1 MHRHSTRISYAL
13 VMNPILLSRRAMLVR
28 SAQGLGTLALAS
40 SISRGASSANAHV
53 LIVVGPSS
61 HPPGTHEVAA
71 GGRLMQHAL
80 ERLSNVAGIKAELR
94 SDWPTEAAVRN
105 RASTVV
111 FIGDIF
117 PPQRLPDS
125 PLVLSQLG
133 EMMARGC
140 GLACVHYATG
150 LRAVDVQPDGSHPL
164 LQWLGGYFATRC
176 PHHQSVAKV
185 FPSVTISPA
194 ANQHPVSRGW
204 REFSLPEEP
213 YYNNY
218 FGPGGNRLAPNVT
231 AVATSALPPEAPKRE
246 VVAWTVERADS
257 GRGFGI
263 VMPHFYKNWANDDL
277 RRLIL
282 NGIVWS
288 AKLEVPA
295 AGVEAAAP
303 DLAAFQPE
311 SIEPKPRPSAPKQ
324 TTSGTAKGNS

>member
-1 MHRHSTRISYAL
+1 M
-13 VMNPILLSRRAMLVR
+13 LLR
-28 SAQGLGTLALAS
+28 SVQGLGTLALAPS
-40 SISRGASSANAHV
+40 LAMSAPAAEADV

-71 GGRLMQHAL
+71 GGRLMRHLL
-80 ERLSNVAGIKAELR
+80 EHMTNVSGVRAKVV
-94 SDWPTEAAVRN
+94 SDWPQDAAVRD

-125 PLVLSQLG
+125 PLILSQLG
-133 EMMARGC
+133 EMMKRGC

-150 LRAVDVQPDGSHPL
+150 LRAVDVPADGSHPL
-164 LQWLGGYFATRC
+164 LNWLGGYFAVRC

-185 FPSVTISPA
+185 FPMVTISPA
-194 ANQHPVSRGW
+194 GSSHPVAQGW

-218 FGPGGNRLAPNVT
+218 FGPGRNRLASNVT
-231 AVATSALPPEAPKRE
+231 VVATSPLPPEAPNRE
-246 VVAWTVERADS
+246 AVAWAVERPDS
-257 GRGFGI
+257 GRGFGV
-263 VMPHFYKNWANDDL
+263 VMPHFYKSWLVDDL

-282 NGIVWS
+282 NGIVWT
-288 AKLEVPA
+288 AKREVPSG
-295 AGVEAAAP
+295 GVATATP

-311 SIEPKPRPSAPKQ
+311 SIEPRPRAAAQKAPA
-324 TTSGTAKGNS
+324 AKG

>member
-1 MHRHSTRISYAL
+1 M
-13 VMNPILLSRRAMLVR
+13 LLR
-28 SAQGLGTLALAS
+28 SAQGFGTLALAS
-40 SISRGASSANAHV
+40 SFAAVVPASTAHV
-53 LIVVGPSS
+53 LIIVGPSS

-80 ERLSNVAGIKAELR
+80 ERIRNVTGIKAEVR
-94 SDWPTEAAVRN
+94 TDWPQEAAVRN

-125 PLVLSQLG
+125 PLILAQLG
-133 EMMARGC
+133 EMMQRGC

-150 LRAVDVQPDGSHPL
+150 LRAVDVTPDGNHPL
-164 LQWLGGYFATRC
+164 LNWLGGYFATRC

-185 FPSVTISPA
+185 FPRVTISPA
-194 ANQHPVSRGW
+194 GTAHPVTRGW
-204 REFSLPEEP
+204 REFSMPEEP

-218 FGPGGNRLAPNVT
+218 FGPGGNKLAPNVT
-231 AVATSALPPEAPKRE
+231 AVATSLLPPEAPQRE
-246 VVAWTVERADS
+246 VVAWTVERTDT

-288 AKLEVPA
+288 AKLEVPVGGA
-295 AGVEAAAP
+295 ETAAP

-311 SIEPKPRPSAPKQ
+311 SIEPRPRAATSKQ
-324 TTSGTAKGNS
+324 PAAK

>member
-1 MHRHSTRISYAL
+1 MGPSDIVGGIMSPVAVT
-13 VMNPILLSRRAMLVR
+13 RRAMLLR
-28 SAQGLGTLALAS
+28 SAQSLGTLALAPS
-40 SISRGASSANAHV
+40 LLRGAATTATHI
-53 LIVVGPSS
+53 LIIVGPST
-61 HPPGTHEVAA
+61 HPPGTHEVGA

-80 ERLSNVAGIKAELR
+80 EHCGNVAGLKAEVR
-94 SDWPTEAAVRN
+94 QDWPQDATVRN
-105 RASTVV
+105 RAGTVV

-125 PLVLSQLG
+125 PLVLAQLG
-133 EMMARGC
+133 EMMQRGC

-150 LRAVDVQPDGSHPL
+150 LRAVDVAPDGSHPL
-164 LQWLGGYFATRC
+164 LRWLGGYFATRC

-194 ANQHPVSRGW
+194 AQHPVARGW

-218 FGPGGNRLAPNVT
+218 FGPGDNRLAPNVT
-231 AVATSALPPEAPKRE
+231 AVATSMLPPEAPKRE
-246 VVAWTVERADS
+246 IVAWTVERADS

-282 NGIVWS
+282 NGIVWT
-288 AKLEVPA
+288 AKRDVPA
-295 AGVEAAAP
+295 NGVDTAGP

-311 SIEPKPRPSAPKQ
+311 SIEPKPRPAAKQ
-324 TTSGTAKGNS
+324 AASR

>member
-1 MHRHSTRISYAL
+1 MRVAANVLLYLMKPPLLTRRMMIQ
-13 VMNPILLSRRAMLVR
+13 R
-28 SAQGLGTLALAS
+28 SAQGLGALAL
-40 SISRGASSANAHV
+40 GSALVRAAPAEPARV
-53 LIVVGPSS
+53 LIVVGPSN

-71 GGRLMQHAL
+71 GGRLMQHVL
-80 ERLSNVAGIKAELR
+80 QHLDNVPGIQADLCFE
-94 SDWPTEAAVRN
+94 WPQQAAVRN
-105 RASTVV
+105 RAGTVV

-133 EMMARGC
+133 EMLARGC

-150 LRAVDVQPDGSHPL
+150 LRAVDVTPDGQHPL

-185 FPSVTISPA
+185 FPEVTIAPA
-194 ANQHPVSRGW
+194 GSDHPVTRGW

-231 AVATSALPPEAPKRE
+231 PLAVAPLPPDAPRRE
-246 VVAWTVERADS
+246 VVAWGVERADT
-257 GRGFGI
+257 GRGFAI
-263 VMPHFYKNWANDDL
+263 VMPHFYRNWANDDL

-288 AKLEVPA
+288 AKMEVPA
-295 AGVEAAAP
+295 GGVQSARP
-303 DLAAFQPE
+303 DLAAFAPE
-311 SIEPKPRPSAPKQ
+311 SIEPRPRPARGA
-324 TTSGTAKGNS
+324 SG

>member
-1 MHRHSTRISYAL
+1 
-13 VMNPILLSRRAMLVR
+13 
-28 SAQGLGTLALAS
+28 
-40 SISRGASSANAHV
+40 
-53 LIVVGPSS
+53 
-61 HPPGTHEVAA
+61 
-71 GGRLMQHAL
+71 MQHAL
-80 ERLSNVAGIKAELR
+80 QHMTNVAGVSADVVT
-94 SDWPTEAAVRN
+94 DWPQSAAVRN

-133 EMMARGC
+133 EMMQRGC
-140 GLACVHYATG
+140 GLVCAHYATG
-150 LRAVDVQPDGSHPL
+150 LRAVDVPPDGNHPL
-164 LQWLGGYFATRC
+164 LRWLGGYFATKC
-176 PHHQSVAKV
+176 AHHQSVAKV
-185 FPSVTISPA
+185 FPMVTISPA
-194 ANQHPVSRGW
+194 EASHPISQGW

-231 AVATSALPPEAPKRE
+231 ALATSQLPPEAPQRE
-246 VVAWTVERADS
+246 VVAWAVQRADS

-263 VMPHFYKNWANDDL
+263 VMPHFYKNWLVDDL

-282 NGIVWS
+282 NGIVWT

-295 AGVEAAAP
+295 GGVATARP

-311 SIEPKPRPSAPKQ
+311 SIDPRPRTPAKKAPE
-324 TTSGTAKGNS
+324 AKA

>member
-1 MHRHSTRISYAL
+1 MTPHP
-13 VMNPILLSRRAMLVR
+13 VSRRTLLVR
-28 SAQGLGTLALAS
+28 SAQSLGALAL
-40 SISRGASSANAHV
+40 GSALSPAAPATTTRI

-80 ERLSNVAGIKAELR
+80 QQLTNVSGLR
-94 SDWPTEAAVRN
+94 ADVFAAWPQDAKVRSQ
-105 RASTVV
+105 ADSIV

-125 PLVLSQLG
+125 PLVLAQLG
-133 EMMARGC
+133 EMMQRGC
-140 GLACVHYATG
+140 GLVCVHYATG
-150 LRAVDVQPDGSHPL
+150 LRAVDVLPDGSHPL

-185 FPSVTISPA
+185 FPRVTITPA
-194 ANQHPVSRGW
+194 APGHPVTRGW

-218 FGPGGNRLAPNVT
+218 FGPGGNRLASNVT
-231 AVATSALPPEAPKRE
+231 AIATSQLPPEAPQRE

-257 GRGFGI
+257 GRGFGV
-263 VMPHFYKNWANDDL
+263 VMPHFYKNWADDDL

-288 AKLEVPA
+288 AKREVPA
-295 AGVEAAAP
+295 AGVSGASP
-303 DLAAFQPE
+303 DLASHLPE
-311 SIEPKPRPSAPKQ
+311 SIEPRPRAPAAKQ
-324 TTSGTAKGNS
+324 PTSP